1 MLAILLRSFT
11 IYPLEGGQNAPLG
24 FVHGCFC
31 SLKQTPHL
39 LLSVNLGQAS
49 FEAMASIINR
59 LHKNL
64 DGNQDQH
71 GRNSLLASYIY
82 YVFRLPNTYPNS
94 PSPGSSFFS
103 FYFKSQ
109 FVKSK
114 QKLLAGRC
122 SWAPIA
128 WLVPCQAV
136 LLTSS
141 MIQCS
146 HLQGEF
152 NYS

>member
-1 MLAILLRSFT
+1 MKAYHCNTCLPVKLFIRHSSNTRFSFSREMLAIVLTSFT
-11 IYPLEGGQNAPLG
+11 IYPLEGGQNAHLG
-24 FVHGCFC
+24 FAHGYCC

-94 PSPGSSFFS
+94 PSPGSSFFIL
-103 FYFKSQ
+103 FQ
-109 FVKSK
+109 VTV
-114 QKLLAGRC
+114 C
-122 SWAPIA
+122 
-128 WLVPCQAV
+128 
-136 LLTSS
+136 
-141 MIQCS
+141 
-146 HLQGEF
+146 
-152 NYS
+152 

>member
-1 MLAILLRSFT
+1 MNSTFRISPGSCCRLN
-11 IYPLEGGQNAPLG
+11 P
-24 FVHGCFC
+24 
-31 SLKQTPHL
+31 TPHF

-94 PSPGSSFFS
+94 PSPGSSFV
-103 FYFKSQ
+103 FYYFISGLLR
-109 FVKSK
+109 
-114 QKLLAGRC
+114 QKPLAGRC
-122 SWAPIA
+122 SCGLNCVAA
-128 WLVPCQAV
+128 
-136 LLTSS
+136 S
-141 MIQCS
+141 
-146 HLQGEF
+146 LQGPGINLPVQPLKNEV
-152 NYS
+152 NYC

>member
-1 MLAILLRSFT
+1 MRNACYTPTSFT
-11 IYPLEGGQNAPLG
+11 ICPLEGGQNAHLG
-24 FVHGCFC
+24 FPHGYCR
-31 SLKQTPHL
+31 SLKQTPH

-94 PSPGSSFFS
+94 PSPGSSFFFP
-103 FYFKSQ
+103 FYFSHSLLKASRNC
-109 FVKSK
+109 
-114 QKLLAGRC
+114 LLAGALEFQLHG
-122 SWAPIA
+122 WFPAK
-128 WLVPCQAV
+128 PC
-136 LLTSS
+136 
-141 MIQCS
+141 
-146 HLQGEF
+146 
-152 NYS
+152 Y

>member
-1 MLAILLRSFT
+1 MAH
-11 IYPLEGGQNAPLG
+11 LG
-24 FVHGCFC
+24 FPWVLLQSKPSSRF
-31 SLKQTPHL
+31 

-94 PSPGSSFFS
+94 PSPGSSFIS
-103 FYFKSQ
+103 YF
-109 FVKSK
+109 
-114 QKLLAGRC
+114 
-122 SWAPIA
+122 I
-128 WLVPCQAV
+128 
-136 LLTSS
+136 SS
-141 MIQCS
+141 
-146 HLQGEF
+146 LF
-152 NYS
+152 

>member
-1 MLAILLRSFT
+1 MAADPAVLLSGC
-11 IYPLEGGQNAPLG
+11 LLG
-24 FVHGCFC
+24 LFQTPGSVWDEKCTFRISPGSCC
-31 SLKQTPHL
+31 GLNQTPHF

-94 PSPGSSFFS
+94 PSPGELVFFFFHCIS
-103 FYFKSQ
+103 CLLKEGKSRLQ
-109 FVKSK
+109 
-114 QKLLAGRC
+114 AG
-122 SWAPIA
+122 APE
-128 WLVPCQAV
+128 
-136 LLTSS
+136 
-141 MIQCS
+141 
-146 HLQGEF
+146 LQLRGCF
-152 NYS
+152 PAGPYY